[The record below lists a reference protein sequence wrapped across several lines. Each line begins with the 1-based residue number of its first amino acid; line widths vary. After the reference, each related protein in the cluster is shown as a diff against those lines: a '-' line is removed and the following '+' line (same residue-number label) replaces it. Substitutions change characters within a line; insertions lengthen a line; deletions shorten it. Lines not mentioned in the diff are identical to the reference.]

1 MTTHP
6 NCQLDLTLASYEYHL
21 PSGYEVE
28 VSEFVLLKCLSCSM
42 PVVQQNTLF
51 AGLLYKD
58 WPTVTT
64 ILYPSVQSSLKGI
77 PTSIEKRYQAA
88 FKVRNVEPSA
98 CAVLVGRTLEAVCH
112 YEKIRG
118 KTLADKLNTLAN
130 SGRIPET
137 LAQMAQQLRLI
148 RNLGAHDVK
157 DEITEEDVPIILD
170 FLEAILEYLYV
181 APAKIEVVRQR
192 LNSF

>member
-1 MTTHP
+1 MPDAPIVMLCGHCGNKTTFERHGEY
-6 NCQLDLTLASYEYHL
+6 SYEYHL

-88 FKVRNVEPSA
+88 
-98 CAVLVGRTLEAVCH
+98 
-112 YEKIRG
+112 
-118 KTLADKLNTLAN
+118 
-130 SGRIPET
+130 
-137 LAQMAQQLRLI
+137 
-148 RNLGAHDVK
+148 
-157 DEITEEDVPIILD
+157 
-170 FLEAILEYLYV
+170 
-181 APAKIEVVRQR
+181 
-192 LNSF
+192 